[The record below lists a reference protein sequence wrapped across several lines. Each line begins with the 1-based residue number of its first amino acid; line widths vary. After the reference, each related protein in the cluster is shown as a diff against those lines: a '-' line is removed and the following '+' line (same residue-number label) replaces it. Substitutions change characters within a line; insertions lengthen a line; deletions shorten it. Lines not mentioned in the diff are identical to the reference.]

1 MPGSQLLDSTLKD
14 VLLSEGCRIQKA
26 KISHS
31 VVGLRS
37 QIGPGTVI
45 KDTIMMGSDDY
56 DIMPHRKNDVAMG
69 VGPNCHIEG
78 AILDKNVRI
87 GEGVTIKPFPRGTEI
102 DAGTWVVQDG
112 IVVIPKDTTILPNT
126 RIAPE

>member
-1 MPGSQLLDSTLKD
+1 VP
-14 VLLSEGCRIQKA
+14 
-26 KISHS
+26 
-31 VVGLRS
+31 
-37 QIGPGTVI
+37 IGIG
-45 KDTIMMGSDDY
+45 
-56 DIMPHRKNDVAMG
+56 A
-69 VGPNCHIEG
+69 NCVIEG

-87 GEGVTIKPFPRGTEI
+87 GENVVIKPFPRGTEM